1 MADLTDKEIDD
12 ALERGRALRATSPR
26 ARSARYDR
34 ESGRIVVDL
43 TNDCVFAFPA
53 RLAQGLADAC
63 EQEISRV
70 EILGGGTALHWEGLD
85 TDLALDG
92 LMAGLFGTAS
102 FMAARAGRTVS
113 PAKSAAARANGTKGG
128 RPPKTSRNG

>member
-1 MADLTDKEIDD
+1 MAELTDKEIDA

-26 ARSARYDR
+26 ARTVRYDH

-53 RLAQGLADAC
+53 RLAQGLAEAS
-63 EQEISRV
+63 EQEISDV
-70 EILGGGTALHWEGLD
+70 EILGGGTALHWEALD
-85 TDLALDG
+85 MDLALDG

-102 FMAARAGRTVS
+102 FMAARAGRTVTPS
-113 PAKSAAARANGTKGG
+113 KAAAARANGAKGG
-128 RPPKTSRNG
+128 RPPKATRNG